1 MAFSDIFK
9 LSEFKAKIEALSTE
23 NTELTQELKLSKEK
37 ADVKLN
43 IQQMQPIELENKISA
58 QKIELK
64 NLTAK
69 IANVSTELQ
78 EKHASLEDL
87 KAEVGELEADKEMSS
102 YGLYKPHYDFA
113 TSLEYKDQLKEIRDE
128 QKSAIRS
135 KTAVEFNPN
144 WLVNDSK
151 TAGRKMNRNN
161 IKAILRSFNNECT
174 DAIKKVTYSNY
185 ERIRSRIEKSFDQH
199 NKMYEVVDIRMNYSY
214 LDLKFQE
221 LNLAFEYANK
231 KEDERESLREQREA
245 EREDKALQREI
256 QKQRKTLSKEI
267 DHYEQAVN
275 ELSDKL
281 NTSNA
286 DNPELQ
292 AEIDKLRRK
301 LDALHDDQDDLDF
314 RENNATAGYVYI
326 ISNIGSFGKDVVKIG
341 VTRRLEPLDR
351 IRELSSAS
359 VPFKFDVHALI
370 FSEDAYSLETKLH
383 KRFDKNR
390 INKVNNRKEY
400 FKISIDEIEKELKK
414 YKNVTVDFHENAE
427 APEYRQTLA
436 LENNISNN
444 SDYSTSFA
452 N

>member
-1 MAFSDIFK
+1 MTFSDFFK
-9 LSEFKAKIEALSTE
+9 ISEFKTKIENLSTE
-23 NTELTQELKLSKEK
+23 NASLKQQLQLFKEKNDIKLS
-37 ADVKLN
+37 
-43 IQQMQPIELENKISA
+43 IQQMEPIELEE
-58 QKIELK
+58 KIEKQKAELK
-64 NLTAK
+64 KLIAK
-69 IANVSTELQ
+69 LNNVSSELQ
-78 EKHASLEDL
+78 DKHTNLENI
-87 KAEVGELEADKEMSS
+87 KAEVGELEADKEMSG

-128 QKSAIRS
+128 QKDAIRN
-135 KTAVEFNPN
+135 KTAVQFNTN
-144 WLVNDSK
+144 WRVNNSK

-199 NKMYEVVDIRMNYSY
+199 NKMYEVVDIRMNDSY
-214 LDLKFQE
+214 LNLKFQE
-221 LNLAFEYANK
+221 LDLAFEYANK
-231 KEDERESLREQREA
+231 KEDEREALREQREA

-256 QKQRKTLSKEI
+256 QKQRKTLTKEI
-267 DHYEQAVN
+267 DHYEQAVK

-281 NTSNA
+281 NHSDT
-286 DNPELQ
+286 DNSELQ
-292 AEIDKLRRK
+292 AEIDNLRQK
-301 LDALHDDQDDLDF
+301 LDTLYDDQDDLDF

-370 FSEDAYSLETKLH
+370 FSENAYSLETELH

-400 FKISIDEIEKELKK
+400 FKIPIAEIEKELKK

-436 LENNISNN
+436 LENNTLNEGNHDSL
-444 SDYSTSFA
+444 SAD
-452 N
+452 